1 MTDGLELNY
10 DEVLDD
16 GSISTVPK
24 KRDRYADVNEWLEAI
39 VFSVTLVIVVFSFI
53 FKLVLVDGT
62 SMVPTLH
69 NGDRVMIQSLFY
81 QPSQGDVVVITKP
94 TIHHKPLIKRVIATE
109 GQTVF
114 IDFDKG
120 TVSVDGVELDEPYIN
135 ERIKKSKKGTYGFE
149 YPVEVPEDCVF
160 VLGDNRNNSS
170 DSRDIGFVENKYLLG
185 KAIFRFYPFDAIG
198 PIG

>member
-1 MTDGLELNY
+1 MTDGLELSY
-10 DEVLDD
+10 DEVLED
-16 GSISTVPK
+16 GSVSTIPP

-39 VFSVTLVIVVFSFI
+39 IFSVTLVIVLFSFV

-69 NGDRVMIQSLFY
+69 NGDRVLIQSLFY

-120 TVSVDGVELDEPYIN
+120 TVSVDGVELDEPYVN
-135 ERIKKSKKGTYGFE
+135 ELIKKSKKGT
-149 YPVEVPEDCVF
+149 
-160 VLGDNRNNSS
+160 
-170 DSRDIGFVENKYLLG
+170 
-185 KAIFRFYPFDAIG
+185 
-198 PIG
+198 